1 MKKCSLFLILA
12 TTLLLVGCA
21 SNPFSSY
28 KNISD
33 QQIAKINTG
42 AAASAMK
49 PEETSDML
57 YNMQYGLLTRMN
69 QQYPTSNI
77 YFGRAQDVMS
87 LWANSWL
94 DTTGGKASLETRS
107 LLLNDSSNAYQPRG
121 YERSFTAMYYALNFI
136 DLNDFANARVEI
148 KKMYELEEAT
158 KIYNQA
164 LYTKYEI
171 DSEKDRQDQTSNY
184 LYQQI
189 VKNYDFTDI
198 NSPRVLALKNS
209 YQNAFGQYLAGFVF
223 EALGEPSLSR
233 PGYLNAGKLNPTN
246 TLIQQSINNLDN
258 GVQPK
263 SNTTDLLIVEEVGH
277 APQIQSVEAHVA
289 IDLNFVGTNRD
300 CINVINI
307 FYPKL
312 VPDDSNAPLY
322 PYQLDSRSMMPLP
335 MVDVNLMA
343 ARALHDET
351 PHIIS
356 RNIAAAIRNIATA
369 QASCSVSDPLV
380 GAILNIGGAVGGVL
394 LDTADERI
402 LTLLPSKININRV
415 NLPYGKHTITV
426 QINGHTHTQE
436 IILNQPYQ
444 ILAFRIFGDQVF
456 FNTQQSM
463 ISTGT
468 HS

>member
-1 MKKCSLFLILA
+1 MKKCLILLIVLSV
-12 TTLLLVGCA
+12 LLLTGCA
-21 SNPFSSY
+21 SNPLSSY
-28 KNISD
+28 KSISD
-33 QQIAKINTG
+33 QQIATIN
-42 AAASAMK
+42 ADQAPSAMK
-49 PEETSDML
+49 AEETSDML
-57 YNMQYGLLTRMN
+57 YNMQYGLLLRMN
-69 QQYPTSNI
+69 QQYPDSNI
-77 YFGRAQDVMS
+77 YFGRAQEVMS
-87 LWANSWL
+87 LWAESWL
-94 DTTGGKASLETRS
+94 DTTGGKASLEARS
-107 LLLNDSSNAYQPRG
+107 LLLNDNSNAYQPRG

-136 DLNDFANARVEI
+136 DLNNFADARVEI

-158 KIYNQA
+158 KNYNNA
-164 LYTKYEI
+164 LYNKYEI
-171 DSEKDRQDQTSNY
+171 ESEKDRKDRTSNY
-184 LYQQI
+184 LYEQI
-189 VKNYDFTDI
+189 MKNYDFTDI

-209 YQNAFGQYLAGFVF
+209 YQNALGQYLAGFVF
-223 EALGEPSLSR
+223 EALNEPSLSR

-258 GVQPK
+258 GVRPQAN
-263 SNTTDLLIVEEVGH
+263 STDLLIVEEVGH

-300 CINVINI
+300 CINVVNI

-312 VPDDSNAPLY
+312 ILDNSNLPLY
-322 PYQLDSRSMMPLP
+322 SYQLDTRNMTPLP

-369 QASCSVSDPLV
+369 QASCAVSDPTL
-380 GAILNIGGAVGGVL
+380 GAILNIGTALGGVL

-402 LTLLPSKININRV
+402 LTLLPSKININRI
-415 NLPYGKHTITV
+415 NLPYGKHTITLQV
-426 QINGHTHTQE
+426 NGQTHTQE
-436 IILNQPYQ
+436 IMLNQPYQ

-463 ISTGT
+463 VNK
-468 HS
+468 